1 MSQPLRR
8 LAALLSFSL
17 LAAGALRAQDPA
29 VPPAQDPAVT
39 AAQTPDVTGSTAVP
53 PPATPPLTLEEC
65 ISRALRRN
73 FDIEIGRHNPSIA
86 KDQIDVAKGPY
97 ELQLAVTGSHGETK
111 SGFSGPGSATGTN
124 KVSDLRVGV
133 DQRLVTGTSLGASSS
148 LDRSSTNPAL
158 IFNPAYDA
166 DLTLSARQSLLRG
179 FGSEIGKA
187 PIERAKIGLQ
197 RANLDF
203 QGQILEVIQS
213 TENAYFNL
221 AFARGDLA
229 VREFSL
235 TLAQRLYDEA
245 KTRRL
250 TGVATDLDVLT
261 GEVGVANARRA
272 LLEAGQAVKD
282 RQDALLALIGQFE
295 LDAPVGV
302 VQFQD
307 APSAPPVY
315 ANSLTLARQHQP
327 EYLAAK
333 AAIEQYKI
341 DVKLAHDDAKPDL
354 SVGAAVGVNG
364 NNRSSGSAYGDAF
377 DRQNHSW
384 QVDFAFNYPWGRDA
398 GRARERQSRSTLSRE
413 EARLRQLEQF
423 LEVNVR
429 AGVRSVETNIESVRI
444 AALASSLSQRQYELE
459 KARFD
464 AGLSTSRRVLEAQDD
479 LETAKVSELQA
490 RIALHSS
497 IAALHRLEGT
507 GLQYYSAVVQQ
518 DAAAEQTPQP

>member
-8 LAALLSFSL
+8 LAALFSL
-17 LAAGALRAQDPA
+17 SLLTAGALSAQD
-29 VPPAQDPAVT
+29 VT
-39 AAQTPDVTGSTAVP
+39 TSVKTPDATGSTAVP
-53 PPATPPLTLEEC
+53 APTTPELTLEEC
-65 ISRALRRN
+65 IARALKKN
-73 FDIEIGRHNPSIA
+73 FDLEIGAFNPTIA
-86 KDQIDVAKGPY
+86 KDQIDVSKGAY
-97 ELQLAVTGSHGETK
+97 EPQLAVTGSTGETK
-111 SGFSGPGSATGTN
+111 TTLTTGGTTSN
-124 KVSDLRVGV
+124 RVSDLRVGV
-133 DQRLVTGTSLGASSS
+133 TQQLYSGTSLSASSS

-166 DLTLSARQSLLRG
+166 DLTLGVRQSLLRG
-179 FGSEIGKA
+179 FGTEIGKA
-187 PIERAKIGLQ
+187 PIERAKIGLD

-221 AFARGDLA
+221 AYARGDLA

-272 LLEAGQAVKD
+272 LLQSGQTVKD

-295 LDAPVGV
+295 LDAPVGIV
-302 VQFQD
+302 RFHD
-307 APSAPPVY
+307 APTTAPVY
-315 ANSLTLARQHQP
+315 AVSLETARQHQP
-327 EYLAAK
+327 EYLSAK
-333 AAIEQYKI
+333 MAIEQYKI
-341 DVKLAHDDAKPDL
+341 DVKLAHDAAKPDL
-354 SVGAAVGVNG
+354 SVGAAVGLNG
-364 NNRSSGSAYGDAF
+364 TNRSSSSAYGDVF
-377 DRQNHSW
+377 DRDNQAW
-384 QVDFAFNYPWGRDA
+384 QVDFAFNYPWGRGA
-398 GRARERQSRSTLSRE
+398 ERARERQSRSTLSRE

-429 AGVRSVETNIESVRI
+429 AAVRSVETNIESVSI
-444 AALASSLSQRQYELE
+444 ASLASSLSQKQYELE

-479 LETAKVSELQA
+479 LETAKVAELQA
-490 RIALHSS
+490 RTELQAS

-507 GLQYYSAVVQQ
+507 GLQQYSAVVQQ
-518 DAAAEQTPQP
+518 